1 MELRHLRYFVAVA
14 EEQNVTRAA
23 ARLHVS
29 QPPLSRQISD
39 LEDEMGVA
47 LFERTAKSLRLTHAG
62 RLFLEKARAVLRQ
75 VDEAVVAAKAAASG
89 ERGELR
95 IGYAPFLTVE
105 IVPPALRIFQ
115 ESHPGVQVK
124 LLDLSTQEMARGL
137 REHKL
142 DLALLVVD
150 VSAKFL
156 PNCEFVELRRYAVC
170 VAVPPAHRLARSRK
184 IAAAQL
190 AAERLIAF
198 SRDEYPEYESWLTSQ
213 FSALGRSPAIAE
225 AHDGA
230 TSLMAAV
237 EAGRGVALV
246 LEPFKCF
253 VGSRVKLVPFSA
265 PPAIVGAAFFKGSL
279 VSRHVEHFLAVA
291 KGVSA
296 RSSLR

>member
-23 ARLHVS
+23 TRLRVS

-39 LEDEMGVA
+39 LEDEIGVV

-150 VSAKFL
+150 VSARFL
-156 PNCEFVELRRYAVC
+156 PDCEFVELRRYAVC
-170 VAVPPAHRLARSRK
+170 VAVPPAHRLARCRK
-184 IAAAQL
+184 IGAHQL
-190 AAERLIAF
+190 ATERLITF
-198 SRDEYPEYESWLTSQ
+198 SRD
-213 FSALGRSPAIAE
+213 
-225 AHDGA
+225 
-230 TSLMAAV
+230 
-237 EAGRGVALV
+237 
-246 LEPFKCF
+246 
-253 VGSRVKLVPFSA
+253 
-265 PPAIVGAAFFKGSL
+265 
-279 VSRHVEHFLAVA
+279 
-291 KGVSA
+291 
-296 RSSLR
+296 

>member
-23 ARLHVS
+23 ARLRVS

-39 LEDEMGVA
+39 LEEEIGVA
-47 LFERTAKSLRLTHAG
+47 LFERAAKSIRLTNAG
-62 RLFLEKARAVLRQ
+62 RLFLDEVRAALRR

-95 IGYAPFLTVE
+95 VGYAPFLTVE
-105 IVPPALRIFQ
+105 IVPPTLRIFQ

-156 PNCEFVELRRYAVC
+156 PECEFIELRRYDVC
-170 VAVPPAHRLARSRK
+170 VALPPAHRLARSRK
-184 IAAAQL
+184 VGAHQL
-190 AAERLIAF
+190 AAERLISF
-198 SRDEYPEYESWLTSQ
+198 NHDEYPEYDSWLTSH
-213 FSALGRSPAIAE
+213 FSALGRSPKIVE
-225 AHDGA
+225 EHDGA

-246 LEPFKCF
+246 L
-253 VGSRVKLVPFSA
+253 
-265 PPAIVGAAFFKGSL
+265 
-279 VSRHVEHFLAVA
+279 
-291 KGVSA
+291 
-296 RSSLR
+296 